1 MKLSSRSFVLQI
13 LTIGIMLSFGVRVY
27 AEAPREELVHAY
39 VLLQHA
45 NHDYNGHR
53 AKALEHV
60 EEAAKAL
67 NLKLQ
72 GDANDRERQWK
83 SDQMLTEARSLLSQ
97 ARDNFEAHDRE
108 RAVKHVDRA
117 IEQIDAAIGKKR

>member
-13 LTIGIMLSFGVRVY
+13 LTIGIVLCFGARVY
-27 AEAPREELVHAY
+27 AEAPREEIVHAY

-60 EEAAKAL
+60 QAAAKAL
-67 NLKLQ
+67 DLKLQ
-72 GDANDRERQWK
+72 GDANERERQWK
-83 SDQMLTEARSLLSQ
+83 SDQMLMEARNLLSN
-97 ARDNFEAHDRE
+97 ARETFEAHDRE
-108 RAVKHVDRA
+108 RAAKHVDRA
-117 IEQIDAAIGKKR
+117 IEQIDAAIGKRH